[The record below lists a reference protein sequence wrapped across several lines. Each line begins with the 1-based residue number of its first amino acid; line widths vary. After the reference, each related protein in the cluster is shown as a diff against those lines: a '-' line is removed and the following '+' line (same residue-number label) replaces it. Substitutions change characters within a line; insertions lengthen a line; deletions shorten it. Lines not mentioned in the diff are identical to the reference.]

1 SILPTIHRGR
11 VVTPVRM
18 ISNDECEVF
27 GRIQKIT
34 DDGIPGECFTF
45 SITGVK
51 NKRVILLPND
61 SVTFSVAIGLDYSR
75 RAVNIILENETR
87 KGKVD
92 TVKGQFGFIDFACEE
107 NKKIFFHNSEIE
119 SGIDLR
125 AGDEVEFYAQYNLKS
140 GKPCASRLRRVN
152 NLQRPDRLITKL
164 KSINFDENTRQKLVI
179 IRQPRNADE
188 KSKGFTS
195 VRSERAPGV
204 LIKAQ
209 N

>member
-1 SILPTIHRGR
+1 
-11 VVTPVRM
+11 
-18 ISNDECEVF
+18 
-27 GRIQKIT
+27 QKIT

-61 SVTFSVAIGLDYSR
+61 SVTFSVAIGQDYSR

-140 GKPCASRLRRVN
+140 G
-152 NLQRPDRLITKL
+152 
-164 KSINFDENTRQKLVI
+164 
-179 IRQPRNADE
+179 
-188 KSKGFTS
+188 
-195 VRSERAPGV
+195 
-204 LIKAQ
+204 
-209 N
+209 